1 LPISMVPLISS
12 CATDLS
18 RGHAGEVSD
27 AMSNNDGISRD
38 QSAAALASRSL
49 LERRGSEE
57 LVKIWRDND
66 SSSWGPN
73 VFVTIK
79 SILLSR
85 NIELPEQLPP
95 PQTPVEISEDIGQKT
110 RRYQKIGILIATVI
124 AVTAWTIIALSPLNT
139 SQGKLLDWKID
150 LILLSIPLIGMA
162 IGRMIA
168 RR

>member
-1 LPISMVPLISS
+1 MVPLISS

-18 RGHAGEVSD
+18 RDHAAEACD

-66 SSSWGPN
+66 RSSWGPN
-73 VFVTIK
+73 ALLTIK

-85 NIELPEQLPP
+85 NIDLPEQLLP
-95 PQTPVEISEDIGQKT
+95 PQTPVEISEDVEQNTGQ
-110 RRYQKIGILIATVI
+110 YQKIGILIATVI
-124 AVTAWTIIALSPLNT
+124 AVAAGTIFALL
-139 SQGKLLDWKID
+139 
-150 LILLSIPLIGMA
+150 
-162 IGRMIA
+162 
-168 RR
+168 

>member
-1 LPISMVPLISS
+1 MMVSL
-12 CATDLS
+12 
-18 RGHAGEVSD
+18 V
-27 AMSNNDGISRD
+27 D

-73 VFVTIK
+73 ALVTIK
-79 SILLSR
+79 SIILSR
-85 NIELPEQLPP
+85 NIDLPDQLPP
-95 PQTPVEISEDIGQKT
+95 PKIIVEISEDIGQKA
-110 RRYQKIGILIATVI
+110 RRYQKIGILIATII
-124 AVTAWTIIALSPLNT
+124 AVAVGTIFALSPLNT
-139 SQGKLLDWKID
+139 SQGKLLDWKIN

-162 IGRMIA
+162 IGRLIA

>member
-1 LPISMVPLISS
+1 MMVSL
-12 CATDLS
+12 
-18 RGHAGEVSD
+18 V
-27 AMSNNDGISRD
+27 D

-73 VFVTIK
+73 ALVTIK
-79 SILLSR
+79 SIILSR
-85 NIELPEQLPP
+85 NLDLPEQLPSP
-95 PQTPVEISEDIGQKT
+95 KIIVEISEDIGQKT
-110 RRYQKIGILIATVI
+110 RRYQKIGILISTII
-124 AVTAWTIIALSPLNT
+124 AVAVGTIFALSPLNT
-139 SQGKLLDWKID
+139 SQGKLLDWKIN

-162 IGRMIA
+162 IGRLIA

>member
-1 LPISMVPLISS
+1 MMVSL
-12 CATDLS
+12 A
-18 RGHAGEVSD
+18 
-27 AMSNNDGISRD
+27 D

-73 VFVTIK
+73 ALITIK
-79 SILLSR
+79 SIILSR
-85 NIELPEQLPP
+85 NIDLPEQLPP
-95 PQTPVEISEDIGQKT
+95 PKITVEISEDIGQKT
-110 RRYQKIGILIATVI
+110 RRYQKIGILIATII
-124 AVTAWTIIALSPLNT
+124 AVAVGTIFALSPLNT
-139 SQGKLLDWKID
+139 TQGKLLDWKIN

-162 IGRMIA
+162 IGRLIA

>member
-1 LPISMVPLISS
+1 MMVSL
-12 CATDLS
+12 
-18 RGHAGEVSD
+18 V
-27 AMSNNDGISRD
+27 D

-73 VFVTIK
+73 ALVTIK
-79 SILLSR
+79 SIILSR
-85 NIELPEQLPP
+85 NIDLPEQLPP
-95 PQTPVEISEDIGQKT
+95 PKIAVEISEDIGQKA
-110 RRYQKIGILIATVI
+110 RRYQKIGILIATII
-124 AVTAWTIIALSPLNT
+124 AVAVGTIFALSPLNT
-139 SQGKLLDWKID
+139 SQGKLLDWKIN

-162 IGRMIA
+162 IGRLIA

>member
-1 LPISMVPLISS
+1 MMVSL
-12 CATDLS
+12 
-18 RGHAGEVSD
+18 V
-27 AMSNNDGISRD
+27 D

-73 VFVTIK
+73 ALVTIK
-79 SILLSR
+79 SIILSR
-85 NIELPEQLPP
+85 NIDLPEQLPP
-95 PQTPVEISEDIGQKT
+95 PQISVEISEDIEQKT
-110 RRYQKIGILIATVI
+110 RRYQKIGILIAIVI
-124 AVTAWTIIALSPLNT
+124 AVAAGTIFALSPLNT
-139 SQGKLLDWKID
+139 SLGSLLDWKTD

-162 IGRMIA
+162 IGRLIA